1 VTHAPDRP
9 PYLAAPA
16 CPSGILVVSG
26 TGTGVG
32 KTVVT
37 AAIAAVAARAGQRVA
52 VVKAAQT
59 GIEPGDESD
68 LEVITRLSGV
78 TDVHELARYPAPLAP
93 ASSARLAG
101 VDTLPVSEMATMIRD
116 LRDRDLVLVEGA
128 GGLLVRLDLDG
139 GTLAD
144 LARELRAPVI
154 VVTTAGLGSLNAT
167 ALTCEALRMR
177 TIECHGIVIGSWP
190 DQPDLAATTNV
201 DDFPTYGRTLLLGAL
216 PDGMGDLDPDCFA
229 ELAQRALSHRLW
241 SSLLQ
246 VPLSLVSLDPIAS
259 GRL

>member
-1 VTHAPDRP
+1 MNA
-9 PYLAAPA
+9 
-16 CPSGILVVSG
+16 LVVTG

-32 KTVVT
+32 KTILT

-68 LEVITRLSGV
+68 LDVVTRLSGV
-78 TDVHELARYPAPLAP
+78 TDVHELVRYPAPLAP

-101 VDTLPVSEMATMIRD
+101 RDTLPVSEMVTQVRE
-116 LRDRDLVLVEGA
+116 LRDRDLVVIEGA
-128 GGLLVRLDLDG
+128 GGLLVRLDHDG

-144 LARELRAPVI
+144 LARALRAPVI
-154 VVTTAGLGSLNAT
+154 VVTTAGLGSLNAA

-177 TIECHGIVIGSWP
+177 TLECHGVVIGSWP
-190 DQPDLAATTNV
+190 SEPDLAETTNV
-201 DDFPTYGRTLLLGAL
+201 EDFPTYARSLLLGAL
-216 PDGMGDLDPDCFA
+216 PEGIGELDPDRFA
-229 ELAQRALSHRLW
+229 EVAQRALSHRLW
-241 SSLLQ
+241 PSLLR
-246 VPLSLVSLDPIAS
+246 VPLSLVSLDPMAS